1 MKTFGL
7 SSLAPVAVLALG
19 CLTSGGASAAPILLN
34 GSFESPAVT
43 SLTAG
48 GGDDWTSTGD
58 AFIVPNSA
66 GYGETPY
73 GTQFLALNG
82 IADTQSSDAQTITG
96 FTAGT
101 TYFLGL
107 DFADLLDSNPS
118 ELTVTLAGA
127 FNYSQTFSAP
137 VGGNYSSTTT
147 IPFQSASIFFT
158 PLTSGSVTVTLSNPS
173 PGATA
178 VDNVGL
184 YSNISLPVPEPTS
197 LTAVLLGMGAAVTLA
212 LRRVR
217 RA

>member
-1 MKTFGL
+1 MKILGL
-7 SSLAPVAVLALG
+7 SSLAPLAVLALG
-19 CLTSGGASAAPILLN
+19 CLTSGGASAAPVLLN

-43 SLTAG
+43 SVAVG

-82 IADTQSSDAQTITG
+82 IADTPSSDVQTITG

-107 DFADLLDSNPS
+107 DFADLLNGSPC

-137 VGGNYSSTTT
+137 VGGSYGSTTT

-158 PLTSGSVTVTLSNPS
+158 PLTSGSVTVTLSNPG
-173 PGATA
+173 PGTIA
-178 VDNVGL
+178 VDNIGL

-197 LTAVLLGMGAAVTLA
+197 LGAVLLGMGAVAARA
-212 LRRVR
+212 LRRAR